1 MKVDKIQEKIV
12 KESLSSFFVSSQP
25 NIFYLS
31 RFKSSNAFILLTPDK
46 KIFITDSRYYEGAK
60 EKLKG
65 WELILLGKDN
75 KNQMEHLR
83 EILNEYGGERIG
95 FEEDRTT
102 IFFYKKLVNKEG
114 KKEER
119 LKGELIGYAGFFDEF
134 RISKTEEEIQIIK
147 EAVFKTD
154 KVFKQIVDYIPKAK
168 NELDL
173 RREIIN
179 SIFIEGGTGESF
191 PAIVA
196 SGKNSAIPHHETS
209 YQKIEKNSPVLIDM
223 GMVYRGYCSDF
234 TRVVF
239 YGKVDPEIEKIYEI
253 VKEAHLKAVEKVK
266 AGVPVREIDEA
277 ARSVI
282 KKYGY
287 GDYFIHSTGHGVG
300 IEIHEPPR
308 VSEKSE
314 EILQENTVITIEP
327 GIYIPEKGG
336 VRLENIVVVRKNSC
350 EILTETPLDKVYI
363 R

>member
-1 MKVDKIQEKIV
+1 MKIDKVQEKI
-12 KESLSSFFVSSQP
+12 KRENLSSFFVSSRP
-25 NIFYLS
+25 NVFYLS
-31 RFKSSNAFILLTPDK
+31 RFRSSNAFILLTCDK
-46 KIFITDSRYYEGAK
+46 KFFITDSRYFEAAK
-60 EKLKG
+60 EKLKE

-75 KNQMEHLR
+75 KNQIEHLR
-83 EILNEYGGERIG
+83 QILNEYGGKKIG

-102 IFFYKKLVNKEG
+102 ISFYKKIVNKEG
-114 KKEER
+114 KKENR

-134 RISKTEEEIQIIK
+134 RISKTEEEINIIR
-147 EAVFKTD
+147 EAVLKTD
-154 KVFKQIVDYIPKAK
+154 RVFEKIIDYIPKAK

-179 SIFIEGGTGESF
+179 RIFMEGGTGESF

-196 SGKNSAIPHHETS
+196 SSKNSAVPHHETS
-209 YQKIEKNSPVLIDM
+209 YSKIEKNSPVLVDM
-223 GMVYRGYCSDF
+223 GMIYEGYCSDF
-234 TRVVF
+234 TRVIF
-239 YGKVDPEIEKIYEI
+239 YGRVDPEIQKIYEI
-253 VKEAHLKAVEKVK
+253 VKEAHLRAVEKVK
-266 AGVPVREIDEA
+266 AGVPVREIDET

-287 GDYFIHSTGHGVG
+287 GDYFTHSTGHGVG

-336 VRLENIVVVRKNSC
+336 VRLENIVVATKNGY
-350 EILTETPLDKVYI
+350 EILTKTPLEKI
-363 R
+363 FII